1 MRYVDFIIHTNICV
15 DFTYRRMLKWYKIH
29 MFVCEKSEVIAINTN
44 QQPRADEEPD
54 EWENHEEY
62 DEPYIIGSA
71 YSHNYGRS
79 EGMNEKRTL
88 SLTEKELEILEFC
101 IAFLN
106 VIQERLTENGE
117 ISEDFSA
124 LVKPKCKKRKKV
136 GF

>member
-1 MRYVDFIIHTNICV
+1 M
-15 DFTYRRMLKWYKIH
+15 
-29 MFVCEKSEVIAINTN
+29 IAINTK

-54 EWENHEEY
+54 EWDEEY
-62 DEPYIIGSA
+62 EEPMTVGCA

-88 SLTEKELEILEFC
+88 ALTEKELEILEFC
-101 IAFLN
+101 IGFLN

-124 LVKPKCKKRKKV
+124 LVEPKCKKRKKV

>member
-1 MRYVDFIIHTNICV
+1 MI
-15 DFTYRRMLKWYKIH
+15 L
-29 MFVCEKSEVIAINTN
+29 INTK

-54 EWENHEEY
+54 EWDEEY
-62 DEPYIIGSA
+62 EEPMVVGYA
-71 YSHNYGRS
+71 YSDNYGRS

-88 SLTEKELEILEFC
+88 ALTEKELEILEFC

-117 ISEDFSA
+117 ISEYFSA